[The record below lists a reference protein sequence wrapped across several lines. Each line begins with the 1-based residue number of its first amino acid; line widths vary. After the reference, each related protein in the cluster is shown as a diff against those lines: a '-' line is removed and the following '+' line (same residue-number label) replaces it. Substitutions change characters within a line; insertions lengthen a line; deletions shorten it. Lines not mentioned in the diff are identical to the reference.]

1 MMKLPSAGDGAAAG
15 FALDVSGLDALK
27 RQAKAAPRE
36 ALGKAATEFEALFVQ
51 RLLKSMRASLP
62 QDGLLSSNT
71 MRTYTAMYDQ
81 QMAQQLAGK
90 GLGLAD
96 MLIGQLKGSLPQAV
110 KPAAAAADQPL
121 LRSAAS
127 TSVSP
132 ASAPVSVVPAFAPPK
147 NVFAEKPIVAHR
159 VTAPA
164 PATPPLSQRAQEF
177 IAERRPD
184 AEAASRATGIPAQ
197 FLLGQAGLESGWGRH
212 QPRAADGS
220 VSHNLFGIKAG
231 SHWTGAVTEA
241 TTTEYVNGK
250 KTRSVEKFRAYPSY
264 TAAFE
269 DFAKLVGGSQRYA
282 PVVKN
287 AHSAWAYASG
297 MQQAGYATDPH
308 YARKLASAINAV
320 QRQSELA
327 DRAPIQVVP
336 HVADNRL
343 THDADTDGYE
353 GT

>member
-1 MMKLPSAGDGAAAG
+1 MIRLPAGGDSAAAG

-27 RQAKAAPRE
+27 RQAKAAPGE
-36 ALGKAATEFEALFVQ
+36 ALDKAATEFEALFVQ
-51 RLLKSMRASLP
+51 RLLKSMRNALP
-62 QDGLLSSNT
+62 QDGLLSSST

-81 QMAQQLAGK
+81 QLAQQLAGK

-96 MLIGQLKGSLPQAV
+96 MLIGQLKGSLPQAAKAV
-110 KPAAAAADQPL
+110 AAVADRQAPRAAASV
-121 LRSAAS
+121 SAPPAS
-127 TSVSP
+127 TP
-132 ASAPVSVVPAFAPPK
+132 AK

-159 VTAPA
+159 AIAPA
-164 PATPPLSQRAQEF
+164 PVAPPLSQRAQAF
-177 IAERRPD
+177 IVKMRPH

-197 FLLGQAGLESGWGRH
+197 FLLGQAGLETGWGRH

-231 SHWTGAVTEA
+231 SHWTGAVVEA
-241 TTTEYVNGK
+241 TTTEYVDGE

-269 DFAKLVGGSQRYA
+269 DFAKLVGGSRRYA
-282 PVVKN
+282 SVVKN

-308 YARKLASAINAV
+308 YAEKLASAINAV
-320 QRQSELA
+320 QRQAQLA
-327 DRAPIQVVP
+327 DRAPIQVIP
-336 HVADNRL
+336 HFADNGL
-343 THDADTDGYE
+343 TDDADSDRYKGS
-353 GT
+353 

>member
-1 MMKLPSAGDGAAAG
+1 MIKLPAGGDGAAAG

-51 RLLKSMRASLP
+51 RLLKSMRNALP
-62 QDGLLSSNT
+62 QDGLLSSST

-81 QMAQQLAGK
+81 QLAQQLAGK

-96 MLIGQLKGSLPQAV
+96 MLIGQLKGSLPQTA
-110 KPAAAAADQPL
+110 KPAAAAAAQQAP
-121 LRSAAS
+121 RPAAS
-127 TSVSP
+127 TSVPP
-132 ASAPVSVVPAFAPPK
+132 ASASVSALPASTPPK

-159 VTAPA
+159 AIA
-164 PATPPLSQRAQEF
+164 PATPPLSQRAQAF
-177 IAERRPD
+177 IAAMRPH
-184 AEAASRATGIPAQ
+184 AEAASRAIGIPAQ
-197 FLLGQAGLESGWGRH
+197 FLLGQAGLETGWGRH

-220 VSHNLFGIKAG
+220 ISHNLFGIKAG
-231 SHWTGAVTEA
+231 SHWTGAVVEA
-241 TTTEYVNGK
+241 TTTEYVDGE
-250 KTRSVEKFRAYPSY
+250 KTRSVEKFRSYPSY

-282 PVVKN
+282 SVVKN

-308 YARKLASAINAV
+308 YAEKLASAINAV
-320 QRQSELA
+320 QRQAQLV
-327 DRAPIQVVP
+327 DRAPIQVSP
-336 HVADNRL
+336 HFADNRL
-343 THDADTDGYE
+343 TRDADTDSYE